1 MKKEEL
7 FNLLGEIDDKFY
19 EEAME
24 DDLQEPAEII
34 ITEEESTRSFPR
46 TLFTAAAG
54 IAITAG
60 ICLTGARLY
69 NGTNTALND
78 NIQYCKDYISDFYPN
93 VTENA
98 DELSYRVLD
107 LNFDGE
113 DEILLTDENH
123 GLVYIFGTQ
132 GEEPEFIN
140 IIGENVH
147 DSFMGTLDG
156 LYPYENGEEKY
167 YYYFFSFDRGANMEA
182 RGAAAI
188 RFDGENEKY
197 RQSYLLSYGIISRE
211 GTPYADVKFFRE
223 GWHIWE
229 DNPEMFTDI
238 GEEAFTALWSE
249 YEHLPPISFNDFK
262 NNNSTKTLT
271 EKDLHVCAKYIG
283 TLGINSITVPTT
295 YKYYFYDLNFDGMEE
310 IVFAPN
316 RNSSPIFIFEQTESE
331 PRFVSRI
338 SEEEI
343 GLDPTDQFLNHFG
356 LYEKHDDLSENIIE
370 RYYYFYYDTYAS
382 DGTIK
387 AKVAASIKYDGEKYY
402 TENLLSYGVLD
413 YSNSTSTSP
422 SEICFFR
429 DDFNTE
435 EIRIDG
441 DYSTLG
447 YEEFKKRWDKYPKLP
462 PVDFSDI
469 SGYCKPYE
477 ETYSFVYEDTV
488 YEYNFDFW
496 DCVIKDGNVTTVRGE
511 TEWDIYDEYKKKNL
525 ESAAAMREFKNLE
538 YLGKLDM
545 LDASKGANIG
555 IQDAEIYRYKDKIIA
570 LWNPYSED
578 TIVDIMVFITVDLN
592 EYYRATVFEPC
603 KDHYKYYEPFD
614 LEQVPDIQGS
624 SKSSHLKIN
633 GLNLTD
639 TDIANYTAMYR
650 SFSKVK
656 LYTEEIGGYTFDLM
670 AEKVRTDKAANPDMI
685 YCSDLYMTVSEDG
698 DFVGSNISARIP
710 VELSDIHALPT
721 DKFSD
726 YMPQIYELKDGIVIF
741 TSYEDV
747 NGLLSP
753 FITIKNDLL
762 YPVYGDFSPLIDK
775 DELYPD
781 IYEFHSDIKFTPDFE
796 ENILYYGDTA
806 FKFNFDRVGIEGETE
821 LFTVIEP

>member
-7 FNLLGEIDDKFY
+7 FNLLGGIDDKFY

-24 DDLQEPAEII
+24 DELQEPAEIV
-34 ITEEESTRSFPR
+34 ITEEESTRLFPH

-60 ICLTGARLY
+60 ICLTAARLY
-69 NGTNTALND
+69 GGANNPLND
-78 NIQYCKDYISDFYPN
+78 DIRYCRDYISDFYPN

-107 LNFDGE
+107 LNFDGV
-113 DEILLTDENH
+113 DEILLTDQNH
-123 GLVYIFGTQ
+123 SLVYIFGTQ
-132 GEEPEFIN
+132 GGKPEFIN
-140 IIGENVH
+140 MIGENVH
-147 DSFMGTLDG
+147 DPFMGTLDG

-167 YYYFFSFDRGANMEA
+167 YYYFFSFDKGADMEA

-197 RQSYLLSYGIISRE
+197 RQSYLLSYGIISNE
-211 GTPYADVKFFRE
+211 GSPVPYVKFFRE
-223 GWHIWE
+223 GWHIQ
-229 DNPEMFTDI
+229 DNNPEMFTDI
-238 GEEAFTALWSE
+238 GEETFTALWNE
-249 YEHLPPISFNDFK
+249 YEHLPPISFDDFK
-262 NNNSTKTLT
+262 NNNSTKTPT
-271 EKDLHVCAKYIG
+271 EKDLIVCLKYIANYN
-283 TLGINSITVPTT
+283 NSFTGEVT
-295 YKYYFYDLNFDGMEE
+295 YKYYDLNFDGVEE

-316 RNSSPIFIFEQTESE
+316 RSRNQIFIFEQTESE
-331 PRFVSRI
+331 PRFVSCI
-338 SEEEI
+338 AEEEI

-356 LYEKHDDLSENIIE
+356 LYEKLDDLGENIIE

-387 AKVAASIKYDGEKYY
+387 AKAAAAIKYDGEKYY

-413 YSNSTSTSP
+413 YGDSTQPSSPP
-422 SEICFFR
+422 SEVCFFR

-435 EIRIDG
+435 EIRVDG
-441 DYSTLG
+441 DYSTLE
-447 YEEFKKRWDKYPKLP
+447 YEEFKKRWDTYQKLP
-462 PVDFSDI
+462 PIDFSDI
-469 SGYCKPYE
+469 SVYCTSYE
-477 ETYSFVYEDTV
+477 EICPFVYEDTV
-488 YEYNFDFW
+488 YEYNYDYW
-496 DCVIKDGNVTTVRGE
+496 NCVIKDGTVTSMRGE
-511 TEWDIYDEYKKKNL
+511 TRWDIYDERTGKHL
-525 ESAAAMREFKNLE
+525 ESAAAMREFKDLE
-538 YLGKLDM
+538 YLGEWVGEENMWFNKDSEM
-545 LDASKGANIG
+545 
-555 IQDAEIYRYKDKIIA
+555 YRYKDKI
-570 LWNPYSED
+570 LVLSNPDWED
-578 TIVDIMVFITVDLN
+578 MMEWDINTVEADLS
-592 EYYRATVFEPC
+592 EYYKATMFEPC
-603 KDHYKYYEPFD
+603 KGHYKYYEPFD

-624 SKSSHLKIN
+624 SKSSTLKIN

-656 LYTEEIGGYTFDLM
+656 LYTEKIGGYTFDLM

-698 DFVGSNISARIP
+698 DFVGSNISATIP

-721 DKFSD
+721 DRFSD

-741 TSYEDV
+741 TSYKDV
-747 NGLLSP
+747 NGLCSP

-762 YPVYGDFSPLIDK
+762 YPMYGDFSPLIDK
-775 DELYPD
+775 DELYPY

-806 FKFNFDRVGIEGETE
+806 FKFNFDKVGIEEETE